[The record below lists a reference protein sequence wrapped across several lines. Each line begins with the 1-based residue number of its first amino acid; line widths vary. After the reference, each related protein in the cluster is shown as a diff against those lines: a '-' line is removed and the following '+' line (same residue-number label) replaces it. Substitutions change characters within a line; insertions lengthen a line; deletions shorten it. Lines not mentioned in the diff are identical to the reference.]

1 MANEGA
7 FRGVTDCHVH
17 NDQSPSQNF
26 VGLFKRPN
34 EHEAVPAVLMISET
48 SPSCSIAL
56 LCYICR
62 LPPQTHVPLLI
73 MCTRFLFL
81 HY

>member
-17 NDQSPSQNF
+17 NDQSPCQNF

-48 SPSCSIAL
+48 SPSCSMA
-56 LCYICR
+56 CCVTSADY
-62 LPPQTHVPLLI
+62 
-73 MCTRFLFL
+73 L
-81 HY
+81 HRPMSPY